1 MPSIPGRRPLFLILL
16 LMIFFPACGRP
27 RVDPQTPPDPG
38 AARTLSDVVAE
49 DLVKKNS
56 QDLYSRLDWG
66 FQNIVRNPADVEK
79 VLEKMFTQYGQ
90 PVQCEIKAS
99 QPGQKMDGLQIR
111 PTRVFWY
118 AVKTTKYPKGKY
130 FLKIEIIRSVGGSIL
145 DVSGFGFLSFEKGT
159 PSYLK

>member
-1 MPSIPGRRPLFLILL
+1 MYSYRSRWSLFLILPLMSL
-16 LMIFFPACGRP
+16 LSSCGKP
-27 RVDPQTPPDPG
+27 KVDLQAPPEPG

-66 FQNIVRNPADVEK
+66 FQNIVRSPMDVEK
-79 VLEKMFTQYGQ
+79 VLEKMFAQYGQ
-90 PVQCEIKAS
+90 PVQCEIKVS
-99 QPGQKMDGLQIR
+99 QLGQKMDGLQMR

-130 FLKIEIIRSVGGSIL
+130 FLKVEIIRSVGGSTI